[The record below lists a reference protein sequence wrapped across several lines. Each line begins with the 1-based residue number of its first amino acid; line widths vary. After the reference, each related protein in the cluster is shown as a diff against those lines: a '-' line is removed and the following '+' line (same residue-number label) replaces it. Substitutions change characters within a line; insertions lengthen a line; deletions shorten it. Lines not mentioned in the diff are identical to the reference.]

1 MFWILFDYF
10 LSSYEIILLLMN
22 QSFDASSNNYHL
34 PRISQNDSTYLRAT
48 NKLSSDMRRSASY
61 SQGPKGEKVSITRKL
76 VLM

>member
-1 MFWILFDYF
+1 LDFF
-10 LSSYEIILLLMN
+10 LPFNEIILLLMN